1 MTTTAQPS
9 ALAPRQRATTAYA
22 ELSRRVRA
30 AGLLERCRG
39 YYWWRMS
46 TAVLALAAIAV
57 GVVLLGES
65 WLVLLLAGALALVVA
80 QCAFLGHDGAHR
92 QIFASARA
100 NEVAGR
106 LMACLA
112 SGLSYG
118 WWLGKHNRH
127 HQAPNTIGI
136 DGDLDSKALAFTEP
150 AADAPRGRLA
160 SWLIQRQGWFFF
172 PLLLLEGANLHVEST
187 RALLAGGNLKRRG
200 VDIAL
205 IGTHWA
211 AYLTLLLLVL
221 SPGKAAAFLGV
232 HLALL
237 GVAMGGAFAPNHT
250 GMPVVPKTEKIDFL
264 SRQVLMSRDV
274 RGGWLVHLGMGGLDL
289 QIEHHLFP
297 SMPRPHLRRAQ
308 PIVRAFCAERGISY
322 AETSYV
328 GAMAAVVAHLNRMG
342 LRARDTYSCPLAA
355 QLR

>member
-1 MTTTAQPS
+1 MTTTDQHSPLPS
-9 ALAPRQRATTAYA
+9 SPAPAPLAPRQRATTAYA
-22 ELSRRVRA
+22 ELSRQVRA
-30 AGLLERCRG
+30 AGLLERRRG

-46 TAVLALAAIAV
+46 TAVLALAAIAA
-57 GVVLLGES
+57 GVVLLGDS

-106 LMACLA
+106 GMACLA

-127 HQAPNTIGI
+127 HQAPNTTGI
-136 DGDLDSKALAFTEP
+136 DGDLDSKVFAFTEL
-150 AADAPRGRLA
+150 AADVPRGRVGT
-160 SWLIQRQGWFFF
+160 WLTEHQGWFFF
-172 PLLLLEGANLHVEST
+172 PLLLLEGANLHVESA
-187 RALLAGGNLKRRG
+187 RALLSGGKVKRRA
-200 VDIAL
+200 VDLAL

-221 SPGKAAAFLGV
+221 SPGKAAAFVGI

-250 GMPVVPKTEKIDFL
+250 GMPVVPKTAKIDFL
-264 SRQVLMSRDV
+264 SRQVLMSRNV
-274 RGGWLVHLGMGGLDL
+274 RGGPLVHLGMGGLDL

-297 SMPRPHLRRAQ
+297 SMPQIGRAH
-308 PIVRAFCAERGISY
+308 V
-322 AETSYV
+322 
-328 GAMAAVVAHLNRMG
+328 
-342 LRARDTYSCPLAA
+342 
-355 QLR
+355 